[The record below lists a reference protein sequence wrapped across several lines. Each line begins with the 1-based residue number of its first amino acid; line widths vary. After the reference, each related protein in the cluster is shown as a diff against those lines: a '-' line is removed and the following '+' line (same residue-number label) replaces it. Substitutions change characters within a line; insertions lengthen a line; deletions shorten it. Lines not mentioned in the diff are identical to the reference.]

1 MQNLVLITQVAFSMV
16 SPIFLGLLIG
26 RWLDNKLGFKMLFS
40 LIFIILGVLAG
51 FLNVYKLL
59 TATDKNKKGEDQ
71 SGRKQ

>member
-16 SPIFLGLLIG
+16 SPIFLALLIG

-51 FLNVYKLL
+51 FLNVYKLF

-71 SGRKQ
+71 SGRK